1 MRVEEMALRSE
12 IRQMLNEA
20 GLNRETIK
28 QMVKETIE
36 DVIKNQVN
44 QVLMERRDEDLS
56 QVVAT
61 YLDNNMWKL
70 IRDTARD
77 AIQQK
82 MRWLEFA
89 VNVNVTDKS
98 ESENSDEKTKTK

>member
-12 IRQMLNEA
+12 IRQMLNEV

-98 ESENSDEKTKTK
+98 EGENSDEKTKTK

>member
-20 GLNRETIK
+20 GLNRETVK

-36 DVIKNQVN
+36 DVVKNQVN
-44 QVLMERRDEDLS
+44 QVLMERREEDLS
-56 QVVAT
+56 SVFAN
-61 YLDNNMWKL
+61 YLDNSMYRL
-70 IRDTARD
+70 IRKTAKD

-82 MRWLEFA
+82 MRWLDFT
-89 VNVNVTDKS
+89 VNVNVTDKAKS
-98 ESENSDEKTKTK
+98 EDAE

>member
-56 QVVAT
+56 KVVAN
-61 YLDNNMWKL
+61 YLDNNMQRL
-70 IRDTARD
+70 IRNTAVD
-77 AIQQK
+77 VIQDK
-82 MRWLEFA
+82 MRWLQFA
-89 VNVNVTDKS
+89 VNVNVTDKT
-98 ESENSDEKTKTK
+98 ESEE

>member
-44 QVLMERRDEDLS
+44 QVLMERRNENLS

-70 IRDTARD
+70 IRDTAKD

-82 MRWLEFA
+82 MRWLDFD
-89 VNVNVTDKS
+89 VNVNVTDKA
-98 ESENSDEKTKTK
+98 ES

>member
-44 QVLMERRDEDLS
+44 QVLMERRNENLS
-56 QVVAT
+56 MVVAN
-61 YLDNNMWKL
+61 YLDNNMQKL
-70 IRDTARD
+70 VRETARD

-89 VNVNVTDKS
+89 VNVNVTDKAKS
-98 ESENSDEKTKTK
+98 EDAE

>member
-56 QVVAT
+56 KVVT
-61 YLDNNMWKL
+61 NYLDNNMQRL
-70 IRDTARD
+70 IRDTAVD
-77 AIQQK
+77 VIQQK
-82 MRWLEFA
+82 MRWLQFT
-89 VNVNVTDKS
+89 VNVNVTDKT
-98 ESENSDEKTKTK
+98 ESEDAE

>member
-56 QVVAT
+56 KVVT
-61 YLDNNMWKL
+61 NYLDNNMQRL
-70 IRDTARD
+70 IRDTAVD
-77 AIQQK
+77 VIQQK
-82 MRWLEFA
+82 MRWLQFT
-89 VNVNVTDKS
+89 VNVNVTDKT
-98 ESENSDEKTKTK
+98 ESEDKE

>member
-44 QVLMERRDEDLS
+44 QVLMERRNEDLS
-56 QVVAT
+56 KVVAN
-61 YLDNNMWKL
+61 YLDNNMQKL

-89 VNVNVTDKS
+89 VNVNVTDKV
-98 ESENSDEKTKTK
+98 ESEEKE